1 MLLRLEKDGLLP
13 ESDLTADAAIAR
25 LEQLSAHYPVDAAWR
40 SFRAWVQTTQDQ
52 ANWLTVKEL
61 KTRTIPEHAACTP
74 QVVGRA
80 ITNLEELLIREGLM
94 DPVSKI
100 LLKTEAA
107 RLWCVDEKGISQ
119 RAGCVYKGVVP
130 QGMKAT
136 GTKPE
141 CSWEHISL
149 CTFLPLLGQTFMGIV
164 TPTARIHKDFQ
175 TICPD
180 ACFWANPGGS
190 NTAKSFVY
198 FVLQWA
204 REVRK
209 TIPLEKSL
217 ALMLDTGGGSL
228 LHFSLDLAKVALQQN
243 VKLFFVPGY
252 STRALMALDQNT
264 HQSLSSHWRV
274 FKQQWS
280 CRPEPLSIFVALRV
294 VHAFSKRSLSPQI
307 TAASWKR
314 IGCVS
319 GEAWNRDTL
328 FVQRADEIFSCSR
341 GQGIADGQSSSSAA
355 LNVLKAVAPA
365 KTKCQAPGC
374 GQYLDSKMRK
384 CYNCGIENPDFDET
398 TFDVLKRGFRSGW
411 QQNPAV
417 EVPEVTAMTE
427 NEQRLLSQVDD
438 IWREM
443 SRRANKK
450 QPETEPAPQGSTAP
464 GTPVAPS
471 TPLPKSS
478 TAPRT
483 PAAPSTP
490 LPKSSAAPVTPAAP
504 SAPLQTAPVPS
515 QDAGLKASL
524 FPLTL
529 NPYTLNPDP
538 KTLN

>member
-1 MLLRLEKDGLLP
+1 MVYALIGILRRFRCECSWESYYLVFYGRIVLLRQALVLLRLKKDGLLP

-52 ANWLTVKEL
+52 
-61 KTRTIPEHAACTP
+61 
-74 QVVGRA
+74 
-80 ITNLEELLIREGLM
+80 
-94 DPVSKI
+94 
-100 LLKTEAA
+100 
-107 RLWCVDEKGISQ
+107 
-119 RAGCVYKGVVP
+119 
-130 QGMKAT
+130 
-136 GTKPE
+136 KPE

-149 CTFLPLLGQTFMGIV
+149 CTFLPLLGQAFMGIV

-180 ACFWANPGGS
+180 ACFWANPGGG

-264 HQSLSSHWRV
+264 HQSMSSRWRV

-355 LNVLKAVAPA
+355 LNVLKAVALA

-374 GQYLDSKMRK
+374 GHLDSKMRK
-384 CYNCGIENPDFDET
+384 CYNCGIENP
-398 TFDVLKRGFRSGW
+398 
-411 QQNPAV
+411 
-417 EVPEVTAMTE
+417 
-427 NEQRLLSQVDD
+427 RL
-438 IWREM
+438 
-443 SRRANKK
+443 
-450 QPETEPAPQGSTAP
+450 
-464 GTPVAPS
+464 
-471 TPLPKSS
+471 
-478 TAPRT
+478 
-483 PAAPSTP
+483 
-490 LPKSSAAPVTPAAP
+490 
-504 SAPLQTAPVPS
+504 
-515 QDAGLKASL
+515 
-524 FPLTL
+524 
-529 NPYTLNPDP
+529 
-538 KTLN
+538 